1 MFNFPASIL
10 NRTLPRATFEQL
22 CQLWQQMGE
31 NTLDEAVVVSEA
43 SISSHGE
50 DKFRLIVSEKFSAWL
65 WGKVVDRET
74 YQIGISFEPEAIAN
88 FLTQILPQI
97 EANWQQRHP
106 IQLSHKLE
114 INDPQLQNQ
123 FTLQLIETLTKH
135 NLPSACQPVVD
146 EALRQ
151 QIAQERL
158 LNQLTSQIR
167 QSLQLPVIIQTAV
180 DRVQNFFQVD
190 RLVIY
195 QFERQLE
202 TEADTNLGKSKKP
215 SVTGCV
221 TYEARNSEQIP
232 SVLNLVAEA
241 ETECFIY
248 VPNYREKYRRGET
261 VAVEDVAV
269 AYDSAPCLLRFLSK
283 IQVRA
288 KLVAPIV
295 ADEKLWGLLIA
306 HQCWEPRQWSE
317 NEQSFLGQIG
327 EHLAI
332 AIQQA
337 QLYAELQQQKNTLEM
352 RVVERTQ
359 ELKDALLAAQAANQY
374 KSEFLA
380 IMSHELRTPLTCA
393 IGLSGTLLRWSFGQ
407 QINVKPI
414 PMDKQRRYLETI
426 QDSCKHLLE
435 LINDILD
442 FSQVEAGKMA
452 LNISDFSLRQLSRSV
467 VQTFRE
473 EAYRRKIALSLDI
486 KLKSKSDRFHA
497 DSRRVK
503 QILFNLVSNAIKF
516 TPSQGQV
523 ILRVWREDNEVIF
536 QVEDT
541 GIGIP
546 KDRVPLMFEKF
557 QQLEDP
563 HQRTYEGAGLGLALT
578 KQLVELHRG
587 TIEVESAVGQ
597 GSLFTVRLPDM
608 DKYKS
613 KSNPHSQ
620 QQRSSEIAKTIV
632 LIETDDEVAT
642 VICELL
648 TAAYYQVV
656 WLVDGST
663 AIEQMQLLQPSLV
676 ILGQQIAGIDN
687 QEIASTLQ
695 QLPTTRQTKVLVL
708 RDRATLDNL
717 DPTLDNIAD
726 DYLLKPIEPEKLLE
740 KVNASISTESTS

>member
-1 MFNFPASIL
+1 MPS
-10 NRTLPRATFEQL
+10 ATFERL
-22 CQLWQQMGE
+22 YGLWQQMGE
-31 NTLDEAVVVSEA
+31 NILAEAIVVNEA
-43 SISSHGE
+43 SLIGNGKE
-50 DKFRLIVSEKFSAWL
+50 KFQLVISEKFSAWL
-65 WGKVVDRET
+65 WGKPIDRET
-74 YQIGISFEPEAIAN
+74 YQVGLSFEPEAIAN
-88 FLTQILPQI
+88 FLTEILPQI
-97 EANWQQRHP
+97 QVNWQQRDRLN
-106 IQLSHKLE
+106 QLSNQRE
-114 INDPQLQNQ
+114 INDPQFQNQ
-123 FTLQLIETLTKH
+123 FTLQLIEILTQD
-135 NLPSACQPVVD
+135 NLSLACQPVVD

-167 QSLQLPVIIQTAV
+167 QSWELPVIIQTTL
-180 DRVQNFFQVD
+180 DKVQKFFQVD

-195 QFERQLE
+195 QFESELE
-202 TEADTNLGKSKKP
+202 TQAETTLAEPKKQ
-215 SVTGCV
+215 SATGCV

-232 SVLNLVAEA
+232 SILNLSAESQ
-241 ETECFIY
+241 TDCFVHI
-248 VPNYREKYRRGET
+248 PNYREKYRRGKT
-261 VAVEDVAV
+261 VGVADVQTN
-269 AYDSAPCLLRFLSK
+269 YHSAPCLRVFLKK
-283 IQVRA
+283 IKIRA
-288 KLVAPIV
+288 KLIAPIV
-295 ADEKLWGLLIA
+295 LDEKLWGLLIA
-306 HQCWEPRQWSE
+306 HQCWEPRQWNE
-317 NEQSFLGQIG
+317 TEQSFLGQIG
-327 EHLAI
+327 EYLAI

-337 QLYAELQQQKNTLEM
+337 QLYHQLQQQKNTLEI

-359 ELKDALLAAQAANQY
+359 ELRDALLAAQAANQY

-393 IGLSGTLLRWSFGQ
+393 IGLSGTLLRWSFGE

-414 PMDKQRRYLETI
+414 PLDKQRRYLETI

-442 FSQVEAGKMA
+442 FSQVKAGKTV

-467 VQTFRE
+467 FQTFRE
-473 EAYRRKIALSLDI
+473 EAYRHNITLSLDI
-486 KLKSKSDRFHA
+486 KLKPKSDRFHA

-523 ILRVWREDNEVIF
+523 ILRVWRQQKEVIF
-536 QVEDT
+536 EVEDT

-546 KDRVPLMFEKF
+546 QDRFPLMFEKF

-563 HQRTYEGAGLGLALT
+563 HQRTYQGAGLGLALT

-587 TIEVESAVGQ
+587 SIEVESTVGQ

-608 DKYKS
+608 NNTS
-613 KSNPHSQ
+613 KSNSHSRHTQ
-620 QQRSSEIAKTIV
+620 SPEAAKTIV
-632 LIETDDEVAT
+632 LIETDDEIAT

-663 AIEQMQLLQPSLV
+663 AIEQMQLLEPSLV
-676 ILGQQIAGIDN
+676 ILGQQIAGIEN
-687 QEIASTLQ
+687 QEIATTLQ
-695 QLPTTRQTKVLVL
+695 KLPTTRQTKILML
-708 RDRATLDNL
+708 GDRATVSNTDASLNNL
-717 DPTLDNIAD
+717 VD

-740 KVNASISTESTS
+740 KVNASVSTQSKS